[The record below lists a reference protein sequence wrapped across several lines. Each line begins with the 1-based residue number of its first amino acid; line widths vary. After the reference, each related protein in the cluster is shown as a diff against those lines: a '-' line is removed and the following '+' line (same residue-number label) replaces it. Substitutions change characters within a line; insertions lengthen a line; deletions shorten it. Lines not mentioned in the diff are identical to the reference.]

1 MDELQSV
8 GLGVALGLLVV
19 CVLTLYP
26 GEPFDYSADSSSAG
40 NRNELSRTI
49 SSVDPPNIKKSSK
62 TEESEHYQQLV
73 DIERAVQRVKIQKLQ
88 ELLGLEQE
96 KVQQL
101 VERAKVEA
109 ITAAQTPG
117 GLPSSSYP
125 GSKSAWLD
133 RGFFAIML
141 GLLVWVLWQDYSIN
155 VFSMS
160 AYLLPREAEMIRQI
174 AAAPRTLVSQFLGL
188 W

>member
-26 GEPFDYSADSSSAG
+26 GEPFDYSADSSNAS
-40 NRNELSRTI
+40 NRNELSPTI
-49 SSVDPPNIKKSSK
+49 SSVDPSNKSSK
-62 TEESEHYQQLV
+62 AEESEHYQQLV
-73 DIERAVQRVKIQKLQ
+73 DIERAVQRVKIQNLQ

-141 GLLVWVLWQDYSIN
+141 GLLLWVLWQDYSIN
-155 VFSMS
+155 VFSMA